1 MEKKEF
7 GYYIL
12 VSKKILLMF
21 TIGTEA
27 TTHGVT
33 KKHDILGTL
42 KGFSITQE
50 DPIKGYILNEGSWKY
65 FGPKDEVLHPN
76 ETKHLNETITYNDA
90 SLHIVYDLNRLEIY
104 VNGEVEVG
112 GNVSN
117 TPNEYETRI
126 KRHLGIPRVKRV

>member
-1 MEKKEF
+1 MKYTSKLQDSVCELKNCSKCKGILDCKNKVC
-7 GYYIL
+7 GYAYLPRI
-12 VSKKILLMF
+12 
-21 TIGTEA
+21 
-27 TTHGVT
+27 
-33 KKHDILGTL
+33 
-42 KGFSITQE
+42 QE
-50 DPIKGYILNEGSWKY
+50 DELVFSYKPCKY
-65 FGPKDEVLHPN
+65 KEKMEN
-76 ETKHLNETITYNDA
+76 ETKHLNETIKYNDA